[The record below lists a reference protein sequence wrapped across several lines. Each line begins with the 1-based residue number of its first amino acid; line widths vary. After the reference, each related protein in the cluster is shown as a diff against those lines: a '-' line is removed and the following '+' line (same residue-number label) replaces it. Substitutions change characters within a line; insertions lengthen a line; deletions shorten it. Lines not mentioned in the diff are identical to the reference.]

1 MKILILGTGYLGS
14 EIAFSL
20 SKTHNITCIDHG
32 NNSSKLNFKNRK
44 IKFFQDD
51 LKNENLIKKLSRD
64 VDLICYCINTGG
76 VVDCLENSDLYKK
89 INIDDFKQLLELI
102 DNKKCHF
109 LLLSTAFVY
118 SDSEMNSEDCAPNP
132 ETLYGKFRFEQ
143 ETLLMKSNLPYT
155 ILRMSNIYG
164 HQHFFDAKFNN
175 VIDKFILNIFSN
187 REISLYGDGKQLV
200 DFVHIDDFLNLLDQI
215 VSKKPK
221 NEIYNIS
228 NESRIS
234 INDLAINMKNIAKN
248 KYNLSV
254 LLKKQS
260 DTDKL
265 PNIPYTSTSK
275 IQKNFSWK
283 NSDNM
288 KLRLESIFEELKNS

>member
-89 INIDDFKQLLELI
+89 INIDDFKKLLKLI
-102 DNKKCHF
+102 DNKKCNF

-118 SDSEMNSEDCAPNP
+118 SDSEMNSEDCTPNP
-132 ETLYGKFRFEQ
+132 ETLKF
-143 ETLLMKSNLPYT
+143 LPAAPET
-155 ILRMSNIYG
+155 ILFITFYCFLPQFS
-164 HQHFFDAKFNN
+164 
-175 VIDKFILNIFSN
+175 VITKSSAVKVLQFRPPEAAGPSVVIPC
-187 REISLYGDGKQLV
+187 
-200 DFVHIDDFLNLLDQI
+200 VHC
-215 VSKKPK
+215 
-221 NEIYNIS
+221 
-228 NESRIS
+228 
-234 INDLAINMKNIAKN
+234 
-248 KYNLSV
+248 
-254 LLKKQS
+254 
-260 DTDKL
+260 
-265 PNIPYTSTSK
+265 
-275 IQKNFSWK
+275 
-283 NSDNM
+283 
-288 KLRLESIFEELKNS
+288 